1 MNIGLTSKR
10 IAVRDTTREVFIP
23 GNPKAKLMYYLNCI
37 SVVLNTN
44 KLSRYINYS
53 QYYLIPDSEIPE
65 IVALALLFSPEIMIK
80 SGIFINEENLDLS
93 NRFLEIT
100 GETIGIHANQE
111 IVIGGIV
118 VIVLKIMLFK
128 KNWLIN
134 YYFDPLEYIMNPPK
148 PRPLPDIRR
157 NSDDD
162 IVCCN
167 IF

>member
-80 SGIFINEENLDLS
+80 SRIFININYKNS
-93 NRFLEIT
+93 
-100 GETIGIHANQE
+100 
-111 IVIGGIV
+111 
-118 VIVLKIMLFK
+118 LFK
-128 KNWLIN
+128 K
-134 YYFDPLEYIMNPPK
+134 YYSIQYHH
-148 PRPLPDIRR
+148 R
-157 NSDDD
+157 NFFLYL
-162 IVCCN
+162 VKEEV
-167 IF
+167 